1 MNEYSFFLLNLTWGP
16 NLICEVN
23 KMIIM
28 KSYFLSEKERLELE
42 EHVLKA
48 NKELSEAEI
57 LKLDDRELTELA
69 RSNRK

>member
-1 MNEYSFFLLNLTWGP
+1 
-16 NLICEVN
+16 
-23 KMIIM
+23 M

-42 EHVLKA
+42 EHVLNT

-69 RSNRK
+69 GCNRE